1 MSSDADVGGGER
13 LAVSYAD
20 IARQWRLLSLQTR
33 RLALFLQGSGQ
44 EDAMR
49 RAARFEETAKLFE
62 RKARDSTSHDSDAPG
77 PAAQG

>member
-1 MSSDADVGGGER
+1 MSADADTLRGGHSS
-13 LAVSYAD
+13 VSYAD

-44 EDAMR
+44 EEAMR

-62 RKARDSTSHDSDAPG
+62 RKARESTSHDGDTPG
-77 PAAQG
+77 PATFD